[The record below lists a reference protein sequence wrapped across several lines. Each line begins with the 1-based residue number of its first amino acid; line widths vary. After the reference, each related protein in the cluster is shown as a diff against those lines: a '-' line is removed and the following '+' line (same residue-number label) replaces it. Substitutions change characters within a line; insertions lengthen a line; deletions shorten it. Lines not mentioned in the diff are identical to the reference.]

1 MTHDQGKL
9 TTHFLKAPPATTLEE
24 YYDKIV
30 RIVERDNA
38 VVTAPPEVE
47 TVVATPDVDMV
58 KQEPPIEIED
68 DISNNIPD
76 NSHNFD
82 NNISNN
88 FENSMD
94 TNISSILSNI
104 QSINATNISRVQ
116 EMDNARR
123 RVLGQSQSQRL
134 TRIFT
139 MQNS

>member
-9 TTHFLKAPPATTLEE
+9 TTHFLKAHPATTLEE

-38 VVTAPPEVE
+38 LTAAPEVDVD
-47 TVVATPDVDMV
+47 VVVSTPDVDMV
-58 KQEPPIEIED
+58 KQEPPIEID
-68 DISNNIPD
+68 DD
-76 NSHNFD
+76 
-82 NNISNN
+82 ISNN

-123 RVLGQSQSQRL
+123 RVLGQFQ
-134 TRIFT
+134 
-139 MQNS
+139 

>member
-1 MTHDQGKL
+1 MSDSRICCKTVTHDQGKL
-9 TTHFLKAPPATTLEE
+9 TTHFLKAHPATTLEE

-38 VVTAPPEVE
+38 VTAAAPEVDVE

-58 KQEPPIEIED
+58 KQEPPIEID
-68 DISNNIPD
+68 DD
-76 NSHNFD
+76 
-82 NNISNN
+82 ISNN

-123 RVLGQSQSQRL
+123 RVMDQFRFPEL
-134 TRIFT
+134 
-139 MQNS
+139 

>member
-9 TTHFLKAPPATTLEE
+9 TTHFLKAHPATTLEE

-30 RIVERDNA
+30 KIVERDNA
-38 VVTAPPEVE
+38 VTAAAPEVDME
-47 TVVATPDVDMV
+47 TVVATLDVDMV
-58 KQEPPIEIED
+58 KQEPPIEIDD
-68 DISNNIPD
+68 DISNSNTIPD

-82 NNISNN
+82 NNIGNN

-123 RVLGQSQSQRL
+123 RVLGRYQ
-134 TRIFT
+134 
-139 MQNS
+139 

>member
-9 TTHFLKAPPATTLEE
+9 TTHFLKAHPATTLEE

-38 VVTAPPEVE
+38 VTAAAAPEVE
-47 TVVATPDVDMV
+47 TVVATPDVDIV
-58 KQEPPIEIED
+58 KEEPPIEIDD

-123 RVLGQSQSQRL
+123 KVMGQFRFPES
-134 TRIFT
+134 
-139 MQNS
+139 

>member
-9 TTHFLKAPPATTLEE
+9 TTHFLKAHPATTLEE

-30 RIVERDNA
+30 KIVERDNA
-38 VVTAPPEVE
+38 VTAAAPEV
-47 TVVATPDVDMV
+47 VIATPDVDMV
-58 KQEPPIEIED
+58 KQEPPIEID
-68 DISNNIPD
+68 DD
-76 NSHNFD
+76 
-82 NNISNN
+82 ISNN

-123 RVLGQSQSQRL
+123 RVLGQFQ
-134 TRIFT
+134 
-139 MQNS
+139 